1 MPTLEKEQIVEAI
14 KDRFANCDAVIMADY
29 RGLSVKEMQQLRN
42 KLREAGAELT
52 VYKNSLT
59 EIAMRELAMPS
70 MSEYLAGPTG
80 FVFIDGDPVAPAKA
94 LTDVRQGARRH
105 SSSRAG
111 SSRTRSSTPP
121 VSRRSPC
128 CRRAKNSSP
137 SFSAPC
143 STRSSDSPVSSTD
156 RWKRSRAPSLR
167 SPSRR
172 PPRSAASSRH

>member
-70 MSEYLAGPTG
+70 MTEYLAGPTG
-80 FVFIDGDPVAPAKA
+80 FVFINGDPGCPRQGPDGVC
-94 LTDVRQGARRH
+94 QGARGARTQG
-105 SSSRAG
+105 RA
-111 SSRTRSSTPP
+111 
-121 VSRRSPC
+121 RREPG
-128 CRRAKNSSP
+128 R
-137 SFSAPC
+137 
-143 STRSSDSPVSSTD
+143 
-156 RWKRSRAPSLR
+156 
-167 SPSRR
+167 
-172 PPRSAASSRH
+172 